1 MNAAGVVAALA
12 AEARV
17 LGPAQPTGEGLA
29 ALADG
34 NLVAVSGM
42 GPTAARSAAQRLIE
56 AGATSLVSWGLAGG
70 LDPDLEA
77 GAVCVPRE
85 VIAADGS
92 RLWTA
97 RSWQESLSSCVS
109 SGRSVGNDPL
119 LTAEYALATPA
130 DKSAARRATGACAV
144 DMESSAIAQVADAH
158 GVPFIA
164 VRVIVDTARDGIPRA
179 VAGASRAG
187 KLRTGRLILG
197 LIRSPAEIA
206 PLLRLARRY
215 RVALHSLRAV
225 AALGKLEPPS
235 VAAGVTPGVTAGA
248 TSGASPA

>member
-1 MNAAGVVAALA
+1 LNAAGVVAALA
-12 AEARV
+12 AEARA
-17 LGPAQPTGEGLA
+17 LGPARPQGEGWA
-29 ALADG
+29 VLADG
-34 NLVAVSGM
+34 NLLAISGM
-42 GPTAARSAAQRLIE
+42 GPKAARSAALRLID

-92 RLWTA
+92 RLRTA
-97 RSWQESLSSCVS
+97 RSWQESLSSSVP
-109 SGRSVGNDPL
+109 SGRRVGNDAL
-119 LTAEYALATPA
+119 LTTEYALETPA

-144 DMESSAIAQVADAH
+144 DMESSAVAQVAEAH

-164 VRVIVDTARDGIPRA
+164 VRVIVDTARDGIPQT

-197 LIRSPAEIA
+197 LLRSPLEIA
-206 PLLRLARRY
+206 ALLRLARRY
-215 RVALHSLRAV
+215 RVALRSLRAV
-225 AALGKLEPPS
+225 ASLGKLGPPS
-235 VAAGVTPGVTAGA
+235 TAAGA
-248 TSGASPA
+248 TSAASPA

>member
-1 MNAAGVVAALA
+1 LSAAGVVAALA

-17 LGPAQPTGEGLA
+17 LGAAQPKGEGLA
-29 ALADG
+29 VLADG
-34 NLVAVSGM
+34 NLLVVSGM
-42 GPTAARSAAQRLIE
+42 GPDAARSAAQRLID

-97 RSWQESLSSCVS
+97 RPWQESLSSS
-109 SGRSVGNDPL
+109 LPSGRRVGNDAL
-119 LTAEYALATPA
+119 LTAKYALETPA

-144 DMESSAIAQVADAH
+144 DMESAAVAQVAEAR

-164 VRVIVDTARDGIPRA
+164 VRVIVDSARDRIPQA
-179 VAGASRAG
+179 VARASRAG
-187 KLRTGRLILG
+187 KLRTGRLVLG
-197 LIRSPAEIA
+197 LIRSPLEIA
-206 PLLRLARRY
+206 SFLRLARRY
-215 RVALHSLRAV
+215 RVALRSLRAV

-235 VAAGVTPGVTAGA
+235 VTSEVTSEVTSGA
-248 TSGASPA
+248 TSGASSA

>member
-1 MNAAGVVAALA
+1 LKATGVVAALA

-17 LGPAQPTGEGLA
+17 LGPAQPQGEGLA
-29 ALADG
+29 VLADG
-34 NLVAVSGM
+34 NLLAISGM
-42 GPTAARSAAQRLIE
+42 GPEAARCAALRLID

-92 RLWTA
+92 RRATA
-97 RSWQESLSSCVS
+97 RSWQESLSSSVPS
-109 SGRSVGNDPL
+109 DHRVGNDAL
-119 LTAEYALATPA
+119 FTAEHALETPA
-130 DKSAARRATGACAV
+130 DKGAARRATGACAV
-144 DMESSAIAQVADAH
+144 DMESSAVAQVAEAH

-164 VRVIVDTARDGIPRA
+164 VRVIVDTARDSVPQA

-197 LIRSPAEIA
+197 LLRSPLEIA
-206 PLLRLARRY
+206 SLVRLARRY
-215 RVALHSLRAV
+215 RVALRSLRAV
-225 AALGKLEPPS
+225 AALGKLEPPP
-235 VAAGVTPGVTAGA
+235 AAAAA
-248 TSGASPA
+248 TFRASPA

>member
-17 LGPAQPTGEGLA
+17 LGPAQPKGDGLA
-29 ALADG
+29 ELADG
-34 NLVAVSGM
+34 NLVAVSGI
-42 GPTAARSAAQRLIE
+42 GPKAARSAAQRLID
-56 AGATSLVSWGLAGG
+56 AGATALVSWGLAGG

-92 RLWTA
+92 RLCTA
-97 RSWQESLSSCVS
+97 RSWQESLSSCVPA
-109 SGRSVGNDPL
+109 GRRVDNDAL
-119 LTAEYALATPA
+119 LTAEYALETPA
-130 DKSAARRATGACAV
+130 AKRAARRATGACAV
-144 DMESSAIAQVADAH
+144 DMESSAIAQVAEAH

-164 VRVIVDTARDGIPRA
+164 VRVIVDTARDGVPRA

-187 KLRTGRLILG
+187 KLRTGRLVLG
-197 LIRSPAEIA
+197 LMRSPLQIA
-206 PLLRLARRY
+206 SLLRLARRY
-215 RVALHSLRAV
+215 RVALRSLQAV

-235 VAAGVTPGVTAGA
+235 STAGATAGA

>member
-1 MNAAGVVAALA
+1 LNAAGVVAALA

-17 LGPAQPTGEGLA
+17 LGPAQPKGVGLA
-29 ALADG
+29 VLADG
-34 NLVAVSGM
+34 NLLAVSGM
-42 GPTAARSAAQRLIE
+42 GLKAARSAAERLID
-56 AGATSLVSWGLAGG
+56 AGATSLVSWGMAGG

-85 VIAADGS
+85 IIAADGS

-97 RSWQESLSSCVS
+97 RSWQESLSS
-109 SGRSVGNDPL
+109 SVPSDRRVDNDAL
-119 LTAEYALATPA
+119 LTAEHALETPA
-130 DKSAARRATGACAV
+130 DKRAARRATGACAV
-144 DMESSAIAQVADAH
+144 DMESSAVAQVAEAH

-164 VRVIVDTARDGIPRA
+164 VRVIVDTARDGIPPA

-187 KLRTGRLILG
+187 KLRIGRLILG
-197 LIRSPAEIA
+197 LMRSPLEIA
-206 PLLRLARRY
+206 ALLRLARRY
-215 RVALHSLRAV
+215 RVALRSLRAV

-235 VAAGVTPGVTAGA
+235 TTAGAAAAA

>member
-1 MNAAGVVAALA
+1 LNAAGVVAALA

-17 LGPAQPTGEGLA
+17 LGPAEPQGEGWA
-29 ALADG
+29 VLADG
-34 NLVAVSGM
+34 NLLAVSGM
-42 GPTAARSAAQRLIE
+42 GPKAARSAAQRLID

-92 RLWTA
+92 RLSTA
-97 RSWQESLSSCVS
+97 RSWRESLSSSVPA
-109 SGRSVGNDPL
+109 GRSVGNDPL
-119 LTAEYALATPA
+119 LTAERALETPA

-144 DMESSAIAQVADAH
+144 DMESSAVAQVAEAH

-164 VRVIVDTARDGIPRA
+164 VRVIVDTARDGIPPA

-187 KLRTGRLILG
+187 KLQSGRLILG
-197 LIRSPAEIA
+197 LMRSPSQIA
-206 PLLRLARRY
+206 SLLRLARRY
-215 RVALHSLRAV
+215 RVALRSLQAV
-225 AALGKLEPPS
+225 AALGKLEPPPA
-235 VAAGVTPGVTAGA
+235 VP
-248 TSGASPA
+248 GASAA

>member
-12 AEARV
+12 AEARA
-17 LGPAQPTGEGLA
+17 LGPAEPQGGGLA
-29 ALADG
+29 MLADG

-42 GPTAARSAAQRLIE
+42 GPQAARSAAERLID
-56 AGATSLVSWGLAGG
+56 AGATALVSWGLAGG

-85 VIAADGS
+85 VIAPDGS
-92 RLWTA
+92 RLCTA
-97 RSWQESLSSCVS
+97 RSWRESLSSS
-109 SGRSVGNDPL
+109 IPSGHRVGNDAL
-119 LTAEYALATPA
+119 LTAERPLESPA

-144 DMESSAIAQVADAH
+144 DMESSAVAQVAKAH

-164 VRVIVDTARDGIPRA
+164 VRVIVDTASDGIPQA

-197 LIRSPAEIA
+197 LMGSPLQIA
-206 PLLRLARRY
+206 SLVRLARRY
-215 RVALHSLRAV
+215 RVALRSLQAV
-225 AALGKLEPPS
+225 AALGKLGPPAS
-235 VAAGVTPGVTAGA
+235 IAGVA
-248 TSGASPA
+248 SEASPA

>member
-17 LGPAQPTGEGLA
+17 LGPARPQGKGWA
-29 ALADG
+29 VLADG
-34 NLVAVSGM
+34 NLLAISGM
-42 GPTAARSAAQRLIE
+42 GPKAARSAALRLID

-92 RLWTA
+92 RLSTA
-97 RSWQESLSSCVS
+97 RSWQESLSSSVP
-109 SGRSVGNDPL
+109 SGRRVGNDAL
-119 LTAEYALATPA
+119 LTTEYALETPA

-144 DMESSAIAQVADAH
+144 DMESSAVAQVAAAH

-164 VRVIVDTARDGIPRA
+164 VRVIVDTACDGIPQT

-197 LIRSPAEIA
+197 LLRSPLEIA
-206 PLLRLARRY
+206 SLLRLARRY
-215 RVALHSLRAV
+215 RVALRSLRAV
-225 AALGKLEPPS
+225 ASLGKLEPPS
-235 VAAGVTPGVTAGA
+235 SRA
-248 TSGASPA
+248 TSAASPA

>member
-1 MNAAGVVAALA
+1 LNAAGVVAALA

-17 LGPAQPTGEGLA
+17 LGPAQPQGEGLA
-29 ALADG
+29 VLADG
-34 NLVAVSGM
+34 NLLVVSGM
-42 GPTAARSAAQRLIE
+42 GPQAARSAALRLID

-97 RSWQESLSSCVS
+97 RSWQEALSSSVP
-109 SGRSVGNDPL
+109 SGRRVGHDAL
-119 LTAEYALATPA
+119 LTTEYALETPA

-144 DMESSAIAQVADAH
+144 DMESSAVAQVAEAH

-164 VRVIVDTARDGIPRA
+164 VRVIVDTARDGIPQA

-187 KLRTGRLILG
+187 KVRTGRLLLG
-197 LIRSPAEIA
+197 LLRSPLEIA
-206 PLLRLARRY
+206 SLLRLARRY
-215 RVALHSLRAV
+215 RVALRSLRAV

-235 VAAGVTPGVTAGA
+235 ATARA
-248 TSGASPA
+248 TSRASPA